1 MTIKC
6 ESCGTSFFVPNTL
19 AGKRVKC
26 RKCGQAVAVGTPP
39 PAATAKPLIKPKA
52 PLAAPAPAPA
62 EPAPAAEA
70 APAAPAPAPAADNP
84 PPVAETPVAAPAAP
98 APAPEPAPAP
108 APTPAAPAAPM
119 SAPAGGLKGSETEKN
134 LWTAFAGESQARNKY
149 DYFASRAKKDGYEQM
164 AAIFAETAANE
175 KEHAKIWFKLLNG
188 IGDTPA
194 NLAAAA
200 AGEHEEWTEMYRQFA
215 ETARREGFTDIAEKF
230 EGVAAIE
237 KHHEERYRRLLANI
251 ERNEVWQRIGENR
264 WQCRNCGHIF
274 VGEKAPDVCPV
285 CDHPRAHF
293 QIEPQ
298 NY

>member
-26 RKCGQAVAVGTPP
+26 RKCGQAVAVGAPPP
-39 PAATAKPLIKPKA
+39 PAAAKPLFKPKV
-52 PLAAPAPAPA
+52 PLAAAAPAPAAPA
-62 EPAPAAEA
+62 EPVPE
-70 APAAPAPAPAADNP
+70 
-84 PPVAETPVAAPAAP
+84 PVAETPTPVVETPAAAPAAP
-98 APAPEPAPAP
+98 APAPEPTPAPAP
-108 APTPAAPAAPM
+108 APVAPTPAPVAPA
-119 SAPAGGLKGSETEKN
+119 APAGGLKGSETEKN

-164 AAIFAETAANE
+164 AAVFAETAANE
-175 KEHAKIWFKLLNG
+175 KEHAKIWFKLLDG

-215 ETARREGFTDIAEKF
+215 ETARREGFADIAAKF

-264 WQCRNCGHIF
+264 WQCRNCGHIY
-274 VGEKAPDVCPV
+274 VGAKAPDVCPV

>member
-39 PAATAKPLIKPKA
+39 PAATAKPLIKPKVA
-52 PLAAPAPAPA
+52 APA

-70 APAAPAPAPAADNP
+70 ASAAPAPAPVAETP
-84 PPVAETPVAAPAAP
+84 PPVAETSVAAPAAP
-98 APAPEPAPAP
+98 VPAPDPAPAS
-108 APTPAAPAAPM
+108 AAPV
-119 SAPAGGLKGSETEKN
+119 APAGGLKGSETEKN

-175 KEHAKIWFKLLNG
+175 KEHAKIWFKLLDG

-264 WQCRNCGHIF
+264 WQCRNCGHIY

>member
-26 RKCGQAVAVGTPP
+26 RKCGQAVAVGAPPP
-39 PAATAKPLIKPKA
+39 PAAAKPLFKPKA
-52 PLAAPAPAPA
+52 PLAAAAP
-62 EPAPAAEA
+62 
-70 APAAPAPAPAADNP
+70 APAAPAETVPEPVAETPAP
-84 PPVAETPVAAPAAP
+84 VVETPVAAPAAP
-98 APAPEPAPAP
+98 APAPEPTPAP
-108 APTPAAPAAPM
+108 APTPAPVAPA
-119 SAPAGGLKGSETEKN
+119 APAGGLKGSETEKN

-164 AAIFAETAANE
+164 AAVFAETAANE
-175 KEHAKIWFKLLNG
+175 KEHAKIWFKLLDG

-215 ETARREGFTDIAEKF
+215 ETARREGFADIAAKF

-264 WQCRNCGHIF
+264 WQCRNCGHIY
-274 VGEKAPDVCPV
+274 VGAKAPDVCPV